1 MKNGQKII
9 TNDLDTSLHLI
20 YGTMFAKYLI
30 RYLSPNI
37 LYDICQLAGW
47 LANPFFC
54 SNITSPFPLRP
65 DNKGRLRSSKE
76 KLIERPLPDRNLVY
90 LELSQFTPDRNLD
103 RNIVFLELSQFTPGR
118 NLDRNLVYLK
128 LSHFTPGTAYTSH
141 RAKWPGNSWARKNI

>member
-1 MKNGQKII
+1 
-9 TNDLDTSLHLI
+9 
-20 YGTMFAKYLI
+20 MFAKYLI

-37 LYDICQLAGW
+37 LYDICQLAGP

-103 RNIVFLELSQFTPGR
+103 RN
-118 NLDRNLVYLK
+118 LVYLK

-141 RAKWPGNSWARKNI
+141 RAKRPGNSWVRKNIQFRSLSCLSIFVCTCVFTET